1 MRQSGEKEDTG
12 MRCSVP
18 LTAGHW
24 FFPQITGSNVTAMI
38 IFMFCKVESPLL
50 NHQCVLLI
58 KLNSLLKQTALLK
71 RMSKAA
77 LSLQGQNMEHTESI
91 ASSGNASVQ
100 EVSCHSVCGFL
111 HFQGARGLCF
121 WWRLSCY
128 NKMVVRR
135 RGPGASSVRLLI
147 SRCLV
152 WAMGD

>member
-24 FFPQITGSNVTAMI
+24 FFPQITGSNVAAMI

-58 KLNSLLKQTALLK
+58 KLNSLLNKQPFWRGCQKLP
-71 RMSKAA
+71 
-77 LSLQGQNMEHTESI
+77 SLQGQNMEHTGSM

-100 EVSCHSVCGFL
+100 EVSCHRVCGFL
-111 HFQGARGLCF
+111 HLQGARGLCF
-121 WWRLSCY
+121 WWKLSCY
-128 NKMVVRR
+128 NKMGVRR